1 MGNAVLEVSLDIVDA
16 IPVVVSLG
24 MTSACLV
31 VLAAGLLVGC
41 FKALTRIMGGR

>member
-1 MGNAVLEVSLDIVDA
+1 MEERILEVSLEIMDA
-16 IPVVVSLG
+16 VPAVLAIG

-41 FKALTRIMGGR
+41 FKALISMMGR